1 MNIRAPQPITKESDM
16 SAHTTQTE
24 LKLIGKLILEGEM
37 LCESGLHV
45 GAGKGSLEI
54 GGADNPVVK
63 DAQGRPYVPG
73 SSLRGRIRSLLEQAT
88 GMAVPSELVY
98 ISKRKGQEVRI
109 HQSDRPDDEIC
120 LLFGRSPGR
129 MEKAAGGGEDAGAQA
144 TPARLS
150 VFDAP
155 LIAGS
160 ITPQMRE
167 NLDDELT
174 EVKSEN
180 AIDRITS
187 QANPRTLERVPA
199 GARFRIRMVLDLLC
213 AEDAVLPALLVQ
225 GLRLLEDDALGGGG
239 SRGNGRVSFDNLK
252 LTWRGRDYYASG
264 ADEREVAS
272 GADLAGLRTK
282 VAEVSGE
289 LVAA

>member
-1 MNIRAPQPITKESDM
+1 M
-16 SAHTTQTE
+16 SAHTAQTE
-24 LKLIGKLILEGEM
+24 LKLIGKLVLEGE
-37 LCESGLHV
+37 LHCETGLHV

-54 GGADNPVVK
+54 GGSDNPVIK
-63 DAQGRPYVPG
+63 DSSGRPYIPG
-73 SSLRGRIRSLLEQAT
+73 SSLRGRIRSLLEQST

-98 ISKRKGQEVRI
+98 VSKRKGQEVRI

-129 MEKAAGGGEDAGAQA
+129 MERVSGDAVEGSHA
-144 TPARLS
+144 TPARLA

-155 LIAGS
+155 LHLES

-199 GARFRIRMVLDLLC
+199 GARFHVRFVIDILC
-213 AEDAVLPALLVQ
+213 EEDAPLLLLLAQ
-225 GLRLLEDDALGGGG
+225 GLRLLEDDTLGGGG
-239 SRGNGRVSFDNLK
+239 SRGSGRVRLSGLK
-252 LTWRGRDYYASG
+252 LTWRNKDYYASG
-264 ADEREVAS
+264 GPQKELIVN
-272 GADLAGLRTK
+272 ADLETLQTQIR
-282 VAEVSGE
+282 EM
-289 LVAA
+289 AASFLTD

>member
-1 MNIRAPQPITKESDM
+1 M
-16 SAHTTQTE
+16 SAHTAQTE

-37 LCESGLHV
+37 HCETGLHV

-63 DAQGRPYVPG
+63 DSHGRPYVPG
-73 SSLRGRIRSLLEQAT
+73 SSLRGRIRALLEQAT
-88 GMAVPSELVY
+88 GVAIPSELVF

-129 MEKAAGGGEDAGAQA
+129 MERVGGGDVDSNNA
-144 TPARLS
+144 TPARLA

-155 LIAGS
+155 LILDS
-160 ITPQMRE
+160 ITAQMKE

-199 GARFRIRMVLDLLC
+199 GAKFKVRMVIDLLC
-213 AEDAVLPALLVQ
+213 AEDAALVGLVLQ
-225 GLRLLEDDALGGGG
+225 GLRLLEDDTLGGGG
-239 SRGNGRVSFDNLK
+239 SRGSGRVSFGSLK
-252 LTWRGRDYYASG
+252 LAWRSKAYYAAG
-264 ADEREVAS
+264 EPEQELIA
-272 GADLAGLRTK
+272 GADLAALQTK
-282 VAEVSGE
+282 VQEIGDSLVSNSS
-289 LVAA
+289 AA

>member
-1 MNIRAPQPITKESDM
+1 M
-16 SAHTTQTE
+16 SSHTAQTE
-24 LKLIGKLILEGEM
+24 LKLIGKLILEGDIN
-37 LCESGLHV
+37 CQTGLHI

-63 DAQGRPYVPG
+63 DAFGLPYIPG
-73 SSLRGRIRSLLEQAT
+73 SSLRGKLRSLLERSS
-88 GMAVPSELVY
+88 GLAVPSELVY
-98 ISKRKGQEVRI
+98 LSKRRGQEVRI

-129 MEKAAGGGEDAGAQA
+129 MDRVVGEALDTNGAS
-144 TPARLS
+144 PARLT
-150 VFDAP
+150 VYDAP
-155 LIAGS
+155 LVAES

-199 GARFRIRMVLDLLC
+199 GARFRVRFVMDVLC
-213 AEDAVLPALLVQ
+213 EEDAPLFARVVE
-225 GLRLLEDDALGGGG
+225 GLRLLEDDTLGGGG
-239 SRGNGRVSFDNLK
+239 SRGSGRVRFANLK
-252 LTWRGRDYYASG
+252 LTWRSKAYYSSG
-264 ADEREVAS
+264 AAEKELIAGS
-272 GADLAGLRTK
+272 DLAGLQ
-282 VAEVSGE
+282 A
-289 LVAA
+289 LVVEKAGSFIQE

>member
-1 MNIRAPQPITKESDM
+1 M
-16 SAHTTQTE
+16 STHSAQTQ
-24 LKLIGKLILEGEM
+24 LQLVGKLILSGD
-37 LCESGLHV
+37 LHCETGLHI

-63 DAQGRPYVPG
+63 DAFGLPHIPG
-73 SSLRGRIRSLLEQAT
+73 SPLRARIRSLLENALGLT
-88 GMAVPSELVY
+88 TPAELVY
-98 ISKRKGQEVRI
+98 LSKRTGQEVRI

-120 LLFGRSPGR
+120 LLFGRNPGR
-129 MEKAAGGGEDAGAQA
+129 MERVQGETLETTQA
-144 TPARLS
+144 TPARLA

-155 LIAGS
+155 LDPES

-199 GARFRIRMVLDLLC
+199 GARFKTRFVMDVLC
-213 AEDAVLPALLVQ
+213 EEDAPLFLRLLE

-239 SRGNGRVSFDNLK
+239 SRGSGRVSFSK
-252 LTWRGRDYYASG
+252 LRLAWRGRNYYASG
-264 ADEREVAS
+264 AAEKEI
-272 GADLAGLRTK
+272 GAGANLAT
-282 VAEVSGE
+282 VQTAVTDS
-289 LVAA
+289 AF

>member
-1 MNIRAPQPITKESDM
+1 M
-16 SAHTTQTE
+16 SAHTAQTE
-24 LKLIGKLILEGEM
+24 LKLIGKLILEGE
-37 LCESGLHV
+37 LRCETGLHI

-63 DAQGRPYVPG
+63 DSFGRPYVPG
-73 SSLRGRIRSLLEQAT
+73 SSLRGRLRSLLEQAS
-88 GMAVPSELVY
+88 GLAVPSELVY
-98 ISKRKGQEVRI
+98 LSRRRGQEVRI

-129 MEKAAGGGEDAGAQA
+129 LERVEGEPLDGAVA
-144 TPARLS
+144 TPARLT
-150 VFDAP
+150 VYDAP
-155 LIAGS
+155 LDPDS

-199 GARFRIRMVLDLLC
+199 GARFKVRFVVDILC
-213 AEDAVLPALLVQ
+213 EEDKALPARLAEA
-225 GLRLLEDDALGGGG
+225 LRLLEDDSLGGGG
-239 SRGNGRVSFDNLK
+239 SRGSGRVSFGNLR
-252 LTWRGRDYYASG
+252 LVWRGRSFYAAGAPEKELLSG
-264 ADEREVAS
+264 ADV
-272 GADLAGLRTK
+272 GALQALLNAPDF
-282 VAEVSGE
+282 AEKLTS
-289 LVAA
+289 

>member
-1 MNIRAPQPITKESDM
+1 M
-16 SAHTTQTE
+16 SAHTAQTE

-37 LCESGLHV
+37 HCETGLHV

-63 DAQGRPYVPG
+63 DAHGRPYVPG
-73 SSLRGRIRSLLEQAT
+73 STLRGRVRALLEQAT
-88 GMAVPSELVY
+88 GAAIPSELVF

-120 LLFGRSPGR
+120 ILFGRSPGR
-129 MEKAAGGGEDAGAQA
+129 MEKVGGGDIDSNHA

-155 LIAGS
+155 LVLES
-160 ITPQMRE
+160 ITGQMRE
-167 NLDDELT
+167 SLDDELT

-213 AEDAVLPALLVQ
+213 AEDAALPGLVVQ

-239 SRGNGRVSFDNLK
+239 SRGSGRVRFDNLK
-252 LTWRGRDYYASG
+252 LIWRGKDYYASG
-264 ADEREVAS
+264 AAEREIAAGV
-272 GADLAGLRTK
+272 DLAALQGK
-282 VAEVSGE
+282 VSELGDS
-289 LVAA
+289 LVA

>member
-1 MNIRAPQPITKESDM
+1 M
-16 SAHTTQTE
+16 SAHTEKTE
-24 LKLIGKLILEGEM
+24 LKLIGKLILEGE
-37 LCESGLHV
+37 LECRTGLHI

-63 DAQGRPYVPG
+63 DAFGLPYIPG
-73 SSLRGRIRSLLEQAT
+73 SSLRGRLRALLEHSL
-88 GMAVPSELVY
+88 GLAVPSELVY
-98 ISKRKGQEVRI
+98 LSRRRGQEVRI

-120 LLFGRSPGR
+120 LLFGRNPGR
-129 MEKAAGGGEDAGAQA
+129 MERASGDALETSSA
-144 TPARLS
+144 TPARLT
-150 VFDAP
+150 VYDAP
-155 LIAGS
+155 LVMES

-199 GARFRIRMVLDLLC
+199 GARFHFRMIVDILC
-213 AEDAVLPALLVQ
+213 DEDKVLPARVLE

-239 SRGNGRVSFDNLK
+239 SRGSGRVGLQK
-252 LTWRGRDYYASG
+252 LRLIWRGRDFYAKG
-264 ADEREVAS
+264 ASEQELAAGGDVSALQ
-272 GADLAGLRTK
+272 GA
-282 VAEVSGE
+282 
-289 LVAA
+289 VAAEDFAGKLG